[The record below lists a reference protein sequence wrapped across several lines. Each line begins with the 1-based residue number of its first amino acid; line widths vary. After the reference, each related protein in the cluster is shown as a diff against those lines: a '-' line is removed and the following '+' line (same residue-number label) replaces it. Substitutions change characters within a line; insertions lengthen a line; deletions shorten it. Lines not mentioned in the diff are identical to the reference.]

1 MYTTDPMLPYYYIA
15 NYILAVIAII
25 SLFLSIRSSR
35 KVSEELKFLKNGLIH
50 YTEPIIKM
58 TDYAWIKKGQEELSI
73 TNLPTGIQ
81 TIITNVSTVPA
92 QITKKI
98 LKVFYG
104 QLELSEIIMEHGMN
118 NKTIF
123 GVNESMTLM
132 NIQEN
137 KFREHIK
144 ETHRFFQVPALSIE
158 VDIEYSDLKGEKKFL
173 YHTKQIIQFD
183 PRIPEQK
190 LATPIEETIKYLK

>member
-1 MYTTDPMLPYYYIA
+1 MYSTDPMLPYYYIA
-15 NYILAVIAII
+15 NYILAVIAIV
-25 SLFLSIRSSR
+25 SLFLSIRSSK

-58 TDYAWIKKGQEELSI
+58 TDYAWVKKGREELSI

-92 QITKKI
+92 QITKKV

-104 QLELSEIIMEHGMN
+104 QLELSEIIMEYGMS
-118 NKTIF
+118 NKIIF

-144 ETHRFFQVPALSIE
+144 ETHRFFQEPSLSVEIN
-158 VDIEYSDLKGEKKFL
+158 IEYSDLRGEKKFN

-183 PRIPEQK
+183 PRVPEQK
-190 LATPIEETIKYLK
+190 LATTIEENIEYL